1 MTGMHSGELA
11 AVATAFLWT
20 LSTMAWTSAGRRIGS
35 LSVCF
40 HRLMITC
47 VMLAAYGGLVRER
60 WLPTDADGRTW
71 LLLGLSGLLGF
82 FLSDLCAFE
91 ALLLI
96 GPRLTLLFF
105 TLSPPIAAAI
115 SWGFLGEALNARHWL
130 AMLVT
135 LAGITWV
142 VLERSEAETAARPPR
157 RWTIGL
163 VLAIAAAVSQAA
175 GMVLSR
181 NGIGQYDAVAATFI
195 RVLGALPGYLLL
207 VSVLARWN
215 LIFTS
220 LRQFQ
225 AMGIVVAGSVVGPFL
240 GVVLCMVALRHS
252 PAGVVATIVSTMP
265 VLVLPF
271 TILVYRERVS
281 LRAVAGAVISVI
293 GVALMCLGDA

>member
-1 MTGMHSGELA
+1 
-11 AVATAFLWT
+11 
-20 LSTMAWTSAGRRIGS
+20 MAWTSAGRRIGS

-47 VMLAAYGGLVRER
+47 LFLAAYGGLVRQR
-60 WLPTDADGRTW
+60 WLPTDADGPTW

-115 SWGFLGEALNARHWL
+115 SWVFLDEALTARHWL

-135 LAGITWV
+135 LAGIAWV
-142 VLERSEAETAARPPR
+142 VLERPDAEEAAHPPR

-163 VLAIAAAVSQAA
+163 LLAITAAVAQAAA
-175 GMVLSR
+175 MVLSR
-181 NGIGQYDAVAATFI
+181 QGIGQYDAVAATFI

-207 VSVLARWN
+207 VSVAARWN
-215 LIFTS
+215 SVFTS
-220 LRQFQ
+220 LRHVQ
-225 AMGIVVAGSVVGPFL
+225 AMGIVVVGSVIGPFL

-271 TILVYRERVS
+271 SILVYRERVS
-281 LRAVAGAVISVI
+281 LRAAAGAVLSVV
-293 GVALMCLGDA
+293 GVGLMCWGQ